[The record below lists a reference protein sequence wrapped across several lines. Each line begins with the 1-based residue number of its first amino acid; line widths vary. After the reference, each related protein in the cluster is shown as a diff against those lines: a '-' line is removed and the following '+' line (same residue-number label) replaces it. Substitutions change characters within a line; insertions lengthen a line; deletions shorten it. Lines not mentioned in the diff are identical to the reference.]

1 MQIGSPLHIPPIA
14 NPRFAGFLQT
24 HASSV
29 NGLLL
34 YGLLSAGD
42 VFLTDLTNAIL
53 LVCLA
58 VGDAIHWFTRHRNSL
73 HLNLQFRLF
82 PLLELLDL
90 LLGELCSSS
99 KSALAALRY
108 RSRSYL
114 LRWL

>member
-1 MQIGSPLHIPPIA
+1 M
-14 NPRFAGFLQT
+14 RFSKFARPT
-24 HASSV
+24 
-29 NGLLL
+29 LLL

-58 VGDAIHWFTRHRNSL
+58 VGDAIHWFTRQRNSL
-73 HLNLQFRLF
+73 HRNLQFRLF